1 MTHALDEPV
10 CDCTCRCCRELH
22 PAVGRTAERALAAAT
37 AVEGADPYPGFTDPA
52 LLDITPGRLQPR
64 SCELCGRTVR
74 RPLIPVQ
81 VGGVIR
87 RVGQGCARKA
97 WEAERPGLADML
109 LPLIP
114 EGTDS

>member
-1 MTHALDEPV
+1 MTHALDEAV

-37 AVEGADPYPGFTDPA
+37 AVEGTDPYPGFTPAA
-52 LLDITPGRLQPR
+52 LLDIT
-64 SCELCGRTVR
+64 
-74 RPLIPVQ
+74 PVQ

-97 WEAERPGLADML
+97 FEAERPGLADML

-114 EGTDS
+114 EGTD